1 MYAVIALYLVR
12 NQILDHLSFFSL
24 CLGHCPYSDG
34 CILCYFSS
42 FKPPFH
48 LTSSVKTSLISD
60 ILIASTHGHILIFL
74 PDYALFIILIKHL
87 THPSSR
93 AENTFYLC
101 VPESSSFPNIIWDM
115 WSLGCVHT
123 HTHTLTHLL
132 ETGSHY
138 VFTAYLK
145 LTI

>member
-1 MYAVIALYLVR
+1 MYAVIALFLVR

-48 LTSSVKTSLISD
+48 LTSSVKASLISD

-74 PDYALFIILIKHL
+74 PDYAFIHNSDQTFDTPKQ
-87 THPSSR
+87 SSR
-93 AENTFYLC
+93 KY
-101 VPESSSFPNIIWDM
+101 I
-115 WSLGCVHT
+115 
-123 HTHTLTHLL
+123 LL
-132 ETGSHY
+132 MCS
-138 VFTAYLK
+138 
-145 LTI
+145 